1 MSAQCWGL
9 RNKTVDCARR
19 RIRGRPLDGG
29 SIPPI
34 STIPNPGFR
43 WKPGVFFA
51 QERTLQRINGRG
63 GPCRSAYSIRP
74 CWVLVVIFAQHART
88 VTAAHW
94 AIRVCALAALYQRFE
109 LMDAQNAPYSIALM
123 AKIVGGTCAGYDAWK
138 EPAVHRGPARARAPP
153 SG

>member
-1 MSAQCWGL
+1 MSGNERASRCHSHQQKVIASRHEFDTC
-9 RNKTVDCARR
+9 
-19 RIRGRPLDGG
+19 PL
-29 SIPPI
+29 S
-34 STIPNPGFR
+34 STIPTPGFR

-94 AIRVCALAALYQRFE
+94 AIRVCALAALYQRCE